1 MIILTMQVRL
11 LPTDN
16 TDGLYLK
23 TELKRGKRAVM
34 SRSIIIIT
42 ITAII
47 VIIIAIIVIIIIIL
61 AAFII
66 IQTHSASEQHQHD
79 EN

>member
-34 SRSIIIIT
+34 SRSIIIII

-47 VIIIAIIVIIIIIL
+47 VIIIAIIIIIL